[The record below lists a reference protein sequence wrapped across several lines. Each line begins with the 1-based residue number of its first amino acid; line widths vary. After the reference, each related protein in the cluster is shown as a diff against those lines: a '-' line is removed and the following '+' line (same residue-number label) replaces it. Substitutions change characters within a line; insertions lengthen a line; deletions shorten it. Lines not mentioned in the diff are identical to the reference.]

1 MLGTGQQGQVNWI
14 IFLKGNEQSK
24 VGVTFLERTQKQLG
38 QPPQATCY
46 LLMTQ
51 LCRSTMETA
60 IDIQMDRC
68 NKGNHV
74 Q

>member
-14 IFLKGNEQSK
+14 IFSKGNEQSRA
-24 VGVTFLERTQKQLG
+24 GAIFLERAQEQLG

-60 IDIQMDRC
+60 IDIQMDGC
-68 NKGNHV
+68 NKGNRV